1 MDGVRVEIDATV
13 TFTLLSNDKHIRF
26 VARIE
31 TVLLQ
36 RNYHFPILYTVTRK
50 NTGHALKR
58 IFRSFICCRVTIILA
73 DTIIRLHGVLS
84 YVKAKKKLIAEII

>member
-13 TFTLLSNDKHIRF
+13 TFTLLSNDRHIRF

-50 NTGHALKR
+50 KTL
-58 IFRSFICCRVTIILA
+58 
-73 DTIIRLHGVLS
+73 DTL
-84 YVKAKKKLIAEII
+84 